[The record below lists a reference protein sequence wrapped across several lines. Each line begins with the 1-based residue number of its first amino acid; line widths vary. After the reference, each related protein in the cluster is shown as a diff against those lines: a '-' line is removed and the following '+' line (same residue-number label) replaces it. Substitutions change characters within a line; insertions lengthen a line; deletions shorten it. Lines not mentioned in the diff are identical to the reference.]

1 MISASTPSLPTTV
14 PVPPGCPEDVRGW
27 LQSAL
32 AVTSHH
38 RVEAEHVLDVLDGRR
53 VSLTDEAR
61 TWLERV
67 ALETTRPGGHAREL
81 LQVCGGVL

>member
-1 MISASTPSLPTTV
+1 MIAASTPSLPTTV

-32 AVTSHH
+32 AVTSRH

-53 VSLTDEAR
+53 LYLTDAAR

-67 ALETTRPGGHAREL
+67 SLETTLTGGHAREL
-81 LQVCGGVL
+81 LVLCGGAL